1 MSTCARLLSVE
12 YIYVFSLEIV
22 NMYTYFNVLAG
33 GMEDLQKAVPT
44 QRLGLKKLKTFAAQA
59 AQLEGWWNLIF
70 IS

>member
-1 MSTCARLLSVE
+1 
-12 YIYVFSLEIV
+12 
-22 NMYTYFNVLAG
+22 MYTYFNVLAG